1 MTKFY
6 AGFSFPN
13 GLGLTSLIHS
23 FFFSLPCQ
31 LPSLSSSI
39 LGSLLLPPP
48 PEFPAS
54 VTSSAS
60 FSPLLCPLFPS
71 FLFSFFL
78 THPHTLR
85 SLASLGIG
93 GNLERCRLMTAE
105 TCVGHSG
112 LVSGNTTGIQTRTS
126 DILFFL
132 PYALMSSEQ
141 LQPHVIQFKVG

>member
-1 MTKFY
+1 MP
-6 AGFSFPN
+6 GFHFLMVWALPLSFIP
-13 GLGLTSLIHS
+13 L
-23 FFFSLPCQ
+23 FFFFFFLVSFHHCPHLSWAPFSCLHLQNFLPT
-31 LPSLSSSI
+31 L
-39 LGSLLLPPP
+39 LLLPP
-48 PEFPAS
+48 FPW
-54 VTSSAS
+54 S
-60 FSPLLCPLFPS
+60 FVLCFLL
-71 FLFSFFL
+71 FLFLSSSR
-78 THPHTLR
+78 TPHTLR

-141 LQPHVIQFKVG
+141 LQPRVIQF

>member
-1 MTKFY
+1 ML
-6 AGFSFPN
+6 GFHFLMVWALPLSFIP
-13 GLGLTSLIHS
+13 
-23 FFFSLPCQ
+23 FFFLLPCQ

-39 LGSLLLPPP
+39 LGSFLLPPP

-60 FSPLLCPLFPS
+60 FSLLLCPLFPS